1 MGKERVEKKEKKEKK
16 EKRSDDGV
24 KKAKKEKKVKVDET
38 VVAALEEQLEASGAP
53 VAEAKVVVAEQD
65 GELVVKP
72 VGALVPFAAPL
83 ADDKVA
89 KKVLKS
95 VKKGTFDQL
104 LPAVGQLAKYAG
116 RNLGSTIANLNHS
129 C

>member
-1 MGKERVEKKEKKEKK
+1 MGKERIEKKEKKEKK

-24 KKAKKEKKVKVDET
+24 KKAKKEKKVKVDEN

-95 VKKGTFDQL
+95 VKKGMF
-104 LPAVGQLAKYAG
+104 
-116 RNLGSTIANLNHS
+116 
-129 C
+129 